1 MITLVLLGPPGA
13 GKGTQAK
20 RLGEHFKIAHIS
32 TGDMLRAAVQAETGL
47 GKQVQAIM
55 DGGQLVPDQLIVDVI
70 SDRISQAD
78 CSNGYV
84 LDGFPRTVPQAEALK
99 KMMAE
104 RDGRITSVILFDVS
118 DEDIRARLQGRRGA
132 EARVDDAAEVQEKR
146 LRVYREQTAPLIEYY
161 ENVGMLCRVSGT
173 GSVQEVED
181 RLVETVAKLGT
192 NESLGKI

>member
-1 MITLVLLGPPGA
+1 M
-13 GKGTQAK
+13 
-20 RLGEHFKIAHIS
+20 
-32 TGDMLRAAVQAETGL
+32 AASMAMEMAAAEAPVVVTAR
-47 GKQVQAIM
+47 KT
-55 DGGQLVPDQLIVDVI
+55 P
-70 SDRISQAD
+70 S
-78 CSNGYV
+78 
-84 LDGFPRTVPQAEALK
+84 TVPQAEALK